1 MFEYEPKTKEV
12 FNIALDYQPSPQ
24 ELKDSGNLQIAISI
38 IQRLDACLNLLGP
51 DAELVCLDKIE
62 WLDFRIKKRFRLIK
76 SFVCLQVTE
85 ILNDL
90 GKRHVNYGVKAVSHA
105 CFCRRNRNKNVAE
118 R

>member
-62 WLDFRIKKRFRLIK
+62 WLDFRIKKRFRLIN
-76 SFVCLQVTE
+76 FFCVFA
-85 ILNDL
+85 
-90 GKRHVNYGVKAVSHA
+90 GYGDSQ
-105 CFCRRNRNKNVAE
+105 
-118 R
+118 